1 MTAKTQ
7 TKSTAKAAR
16 KATPIT
22 KSTVDTK
29 ALHKLVLADRNAV
42 AGIVRYQGAEFEA
55 FKALVLAVP
64 LNDNKALAAVKADI
78 KETFGE
84 MYASSAHIRTTMLSN
99 ARMVEHGGT
108 VNKVAVKGRG
118 RAALVAALDGVKS
131 IRELRK
137 ALTAAKPESAKDMRG
152 GHNKAEGKAPETKA
166 ETKPIDAAKSAL
178 AVLTWIMAND
188 SRLKAGTHAADI
200 AKLGEACKI
209 LQSLAA

>member
-7 TKSTAKAAR
+7 TKSVAKTTR
-16 KATPIT
+16 KATPI
-22 KSTVDTK
+22 KAAVDIK
-29 ALHKLVLADRNAV
+29 AIHKLIVDDRNAC
-42 AGIVRYQGAEFEA
+42 AGVIRFQGAEFEA
-55 FKALVLAVP
+55 FKALLLAVP
-64 LNDNKALAAVKADI
+64 LNDAATLAAVKADI
-78 KETFGE
+78 KATFGE
-84 MYASSAHIRTTMLSN
+84 QYAASAAMRTTMLSN

-108 VNKVAVKGRG
+108 VNKIAVKGRG
-118 RAALVAALDGVKS
+118 RQVLLDTLDGVKS

-137 ALTAAKPESAKDMRG
+137 ALTSAKPESAKDTRG
-152 GHNKAEGKAPETKA
+152 GHNKADGKAPETKA
-166 ETKPIDAAKSAL
+166 ETKPADAAKSAL